1 MYSRLY
7 LSVIFMCD
15 IMLVT
20 GKEETGFEKRS
31 HGLWKI
37 KSKKVSAGDAVRW
50 VYGGQFS

>member
-37 KSKKVSAGDAVRW
+37 KSKKVSAGDVVRW